1 MNDPSMALETHGVS
15 FSYPDGF
22 VALTDVDFSVRRGEF
37 VAMLASNGSGKTTL
51 IKVLAGLI
59 KPQHGQTRING
70 RDLHSYPQT
79 KLYQQVGLVFQNPN
93 DQLFCATVNED
104 VAFGPRNLALPE
116 HEVQTRVGEALQAVG
131 AADLGERAIHHLSYG
146 QQKRVAIA
154 GVLAMRPPILIL
166 DEPTAGLDP
175 LGEHNMLLLLGKLN
189 REQGITIVLATHSV
203 DTLPLF
209 ADRIYLLNQ
218 GRVLKVGTPEEVFQD
233 HGMIERASLRLPYVT
248 RLLHEL
254 KRFDGVPIQG
264 LPLTVRE
271 AREQLLSLIPD
282 TLIEEVQAR

>member
-1 MNDPSMALETHGVS
+1 MSETPFALEVDSVS

-22 VALTDVDFSVRRGEF
+22 EALTEVDFRVRRGEF

-51 IKVLAGLI
+51 IRILTGLL
-59 KPQHGQTRING
+59 KPRHGKTRVNG
-70 RDLHSYPQT
+70 RDLRDYPQDE
-79 KLYQQVGLVFQNPN
+79 LYQQVGLVFQNPN
-93 DQLFCATVNED
+93 DQLFCATVRED
-104 VAFGPRNLALPE
+104 VAFGPRNLGLPE
-116 HEVQTRVGEALQAVG
+116 AEVEKRVTEALHAVG
-131 AADLGERAIHHLSYG
+131 AAELEARAIHHLSFG

-154 GVLAMRPPILIL
+154 GVLAMKPPILIL

-175 LGEHNMLLLLGKLN
+175 LGEHNMLLLLGTLN

-218 GRVLKVGTPEEVFQD
+218 GRVLKHGTPDEVFLD
-233 HGMIERASLRLPYVT
+233 YELIERASLRLPYVT
-248 RLLHEL
+248 HLLHEM

-264 LPLTVRE
+264 MPLTVRE
-271 AREQLLSLIPD
+271 ARDQLLKLIPD
-282 TLIEEVQAR
+282 ELIEEVRTR